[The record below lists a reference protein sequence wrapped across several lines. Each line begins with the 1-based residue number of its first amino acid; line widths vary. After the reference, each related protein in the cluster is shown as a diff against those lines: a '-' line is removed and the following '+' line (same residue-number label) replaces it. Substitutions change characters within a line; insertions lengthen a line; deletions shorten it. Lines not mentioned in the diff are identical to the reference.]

1 MILLF
6 RFSGTS
12 PSTIFWAMPSE
23 IAVLPTPGSPTRI
36 GLFLVLLLNICRT
49 LRISSSLP
57 ITGSSLPCAALSLRL
72 TAKRLRFSNLFSAI
86 FSILHQLKSLLGVTK
101 PIMKPIDTPIAVCS
115 KEQTAI
121 SQIIFQTP
129 QTDKMSDGDRLN
141 YSAGTSAA
149 GSATGNSG
157 AGAAVS
163 IFSV

>member
-12 PSTIFWAMPSE
+12 PSTIFWAIPSE

-36 GLFLVLLLNICRT
+36 GLFFVLLLKICRT

-86 FSILHQLKSLLGVTK
+86 FSILHQLKTLLGVSPNPYEAYRYTY
-101 PIMKPIDTPIAVCS
+101 S
-115 KEQTAI
+115 RLLQG
-121 SQIIFQTP
+121 
-129 QTDKMSDGDRLN
+129 TDGYKSNYIPNASD
-141 YSAGTSAA
+141 
-149 GSATGNSG
+149 
-157 AGAAVS
+157 
-163 IFSV
+163 